1 MRVSFNGRTRHF
13 QCLDE
18 GSTPF
23 IRSSGNV
30 QQSTSFKK
38 AFQARGHRF
47 ESCPPCNFFYNN
59 MAVAQLARALK
70 INNKR
75 FLKISCTYYLLDYL
89 HVKKDSQ
96 KRFEAQRNVSSP

>member
-1 MRVSFNGRTRHF
+1 MVRMGPLQGSYDGSIPFTR
-13 QCLDE
+13 
-18 GSTPF
+18 SK
-23 IRSSGNV
+23 IKIKNSGNV

-75 FLKISCTYYLLDYL
+75 FLKNREYGTT
-89 HVKKDSQ
+89 
-96 KRFEAQRNVSSP
+96 A